1 MISKLAADVTIDP
14 LIYPEEEYYP
24 VSEIRTSGTM
34 LFSYA
39 HCAGREGSFHT
50 CRPGKTSTRTMSY
63 SGQSRFYCVCVHC
76 L

>member
-1 MISKLAADVTIDP
+1 MISKLAANVTVDP

-39 HCAGREGSFHT
+39 HCAGREGSFHYMQAWQNIYT
-50 CRPGKTSTRTMSY
+50 YYELFRA
-63 SGQSRFYCVCVHC
+63 V
-76 L
+76 